1 MRVSYNDYLEL
12 TTEFTSYNYEPLIEC
27 VEPTYIVA
35 IVPVNA
41 EVDLYNYRVRVFS
54 EGIRKCHGDANIILL
69 KDGKSNISW
78 NGDHDFGHIDDVVRF
93 YGHGN
98 RKGVCIYSKGNSLA
112 VGDEFVYDYDL
123 TNTWTTSPI
132 LCTISDLTFG
142 LPPVGATT
150 THTVTTI
157 TRQDILNA
165 HQDIFDAYAD
175 AIYLINEHGSS

>member
-12 TTEFTSYNYEPLIEC
+12 ATEFTSYNYEPLIEC

-54 EGIRKCHGDANIILL
+54 EGIRKCHGDANIVLL
-69 KDGKSNISW
+69 KDGKGNISW
-78 NGDHDFGHIDDVVRF
+78 NGDHDFRHIEDVVKF
-93 YGHGN
+93 YGHGS
-98 RKGVCIYSKGNSLA
+98 RKGVCIYSEGKSLA
-112 VGDEFVYDYDL
+112 IGDEFVYDL
-123 TNTWTTSPI
+123 TDTRTTSPI
-132 LCTISDLTFG
+132 LCAIPDTFTFG
-142 LPPVGATT
+142 LPTIGATT
-150 THTVTTI
+150 THTVTV

-175 AIYLINEHGSS
+175 AIYLINEHGSN

>member
-27 VEPTYIVA
+27 VEPTYIIA

-41 EVDLYNYRVRVFS
+41 EVDFYNYRVRVFS

-69 KDGKSNISW
+69 KDGRSNISW
-78 NGDHDFGHIDDVVRF
+78 NGDCNFSHMEDVVKF
-93 YGHGN
+93 YGHGS

-112 VGDEFVYDYDL
+112 VGDEYVYEWKAAPMP
-123 TNTWTTSPI
+123 T
-132 LCTISDLTFG
+132 LCTISDTATFG
-142 LPPVGATT
+142 CIPVGATT
-150 THTVTTI
+150 MHTVTTI

-165 HQDIFDAYAD
+165 HQDIIDAYAD
-175 AIYLINEHGSS
+175 AISY

>member
-1 MRVSYNDYLEL
+1 MRISYNDYLEL

-69 KDGKSNISW
+69 KDGKGNISW
-78 NGDHDFGHIDDVVRF
+78 NGDHDFRHIEDVVKF
-93 YGHGN
+93 YGHGS
-98 RKGVCIYSKGNSLA
+98 RKGVCIYSEGKSLA
-112 VGDEFVYDYDL
+112 VGDEYVYNIENRWKEPP
-123 TNTWTTSPI
+123 T
-132 LCTISDLTFG
+132 LCTISDTTFG
-142 LPPVGATT
+142 WTPIRTT
-150 THTVTTI
+150 TTYTVTVTQ
-157 TRQDILNA
+157 QDILNA

>member
-54 EGIRKCHGDANIILL
+54 EGIKKCHGDANIILL
-69 KDGKSNISW
+69 KDGRSNISW
-78 NGDHDFGHIDDVVRF
+78 NGDRNFGHIEDVVKF
-93 YGHGN
+93 YGHGS
-98 RKGVCIYSKGNSLA
+98 RKGVCIYSRGNNLA
-112 VGDEFVYDYDL
+112 VGDEYVYKWKEPPMP
-123 TNTWTTSPI
+123 T
-132 LCTISDLTFG
+132 LCTISDLSFG
-142 LPPVGATT
+142 CVPVGATT
-150 THTVTTI
+150 THTVTV

-175 AIYLINEHGSS
+175 AIQIINEHGSG